1 MKKIQHIKD
10 SSNKDLSKEDQ
21 YLIDNY
27 SKLLFKENELKKT
40 IEKINKKKSK
50 IKKHYLALRDK
61 RKQLSDKIKSI
72 NNKLF
77 ITTSIVFDKRWK
89 TYICILKNSKSQKSI
104 YIGKHDLVI
113 NCLAQYYQKDK
124 LNDSID
130 SIKSELKKII
140 TSIQRKIISIN
151 DENEI
156 IIKVKKFEK
165 IIKLYEE
172 SGNWEYWTIK
182 N

>member
-1 MKKIQHIKD
+1 MRRNKHIKD
-10 SSNKDLSKEDQ
+10 SSKKNLSKEDQ

-27 SKLLFKENELKKT
+27 NKLILKENELKKT

-151 DENEI
+151 GENEI

-172 SGNWEYWTIK
+172 SGNWEYWTNK